1 MAIFYA
7 RLQTTDIN
15 NLQTVAAEFWR
26 ACNHY
31 RVFVFYGEMGSGKT
45 TFIHALC
52 NSKHIKD
59 AFSSPTFSLINEYR
73 YRDNGA
79 EQTIYHMDLYRIK
92 SEEEAIQAGIEDC
105 LYSKHICMVEWPEK
119 IPHLIPD
126 DACEVQIEIT
136 GPQTRRLIIAD
147 K

>member
-1 MAIFYA
+1 MEWHTNIE
-7 RLQTTDIN
+7 D
-15 NLQTVAAEFWR
+15 LQTVANEFWQ
-26 ACNHY
+26 ALNQH

-52 NSKHIKD
+52 NSKNIRD

-73 YRDNGA
+73 YVDNGA
-79 EQTIYHMDLYRIK
+79 EHTIYHMDLYRIK

-105 LYSKHICMVEWPEK
+105 LYSNHICMVEWPEK
-119 IPHLIPD
+119 IPHLIPAH
-126 DACEVQIEIT
+126 ACKIKIEIT
-136 GPQTRRLIIAD
+136 GPQTRHLIVGD